1 MTKLSSGIAVVYSDF
16 TVRKV
21 KQTFGII
28 TIEGESFF
36 PHMEPIVPSQ
46 FLVDFLAEAFPL
58 TLIWKSEKALQFYG
72 GMNGLGI

>member
-1 MTKLSSGIAVVYSDF
+1 MAVDYSDF

-21 KQTFGII
+21 KQTFGTT
-28 TIEGESFF
+28 TIEGKSFF

-58 TLIWKSEKALQFYG
+58 TLIWKSEKALQFDG